1 MTSVFNYLIGFAEGE
16 YVMIELDEVFILSY
30 CFFSFLFSCSLI
42 FYFTAQDARVEQSGP
57 GPSLHMG
64 PTAIL
69 DEYVS

>member
-1 MTSVFNYLIGFAEGE
+1 MV
-16 YVMIELDEVFILSY
+16 IELDEVFILSY

>member
-1 MTSVFNYLIGFAEGE
+1 MV
-16 YVMIELDEVFILSY
+16 IELDEVFILSY
-30 CFFSFLFSCSLI
+30 CFFSFLFSCSLIFYFTAPQKKI

>member
-1 MTSVFNYLIGFAEGE
+1 MRYSYYPTVFFP
-16 YVMIELDEVFILSY
+16 
-30 CFFSFLFSCSLI
+30 FLFSYSLI

-57 GPSLHMG
+57 DPSLHMG